1 MQVIGEIVIGELIEY
16 SLPSG
21 RTKYESTGII
31 EQEPFDGGS
40 NRDNIAGV
48 INNDASVAINDRLG

>member
-1 MQVIGEIVIGELIEY
+1 MIGEIVIGELIEY

-21 RTKYESTGII
+21 RTKLESTGFID
-31 EQEPFDGGS
+31 QEPLDRGS
-40 NRDNIAGV
+40 NCDNIAGV